1 MFIVIHR
8 GKVKATVLIKTLAV
22 MLVAG
27 LALPW
32 LYGIISASM
41 PAMSKEVN
49 VQTGKSPMRMERSKE
64 TRFDKAMDQ
73 FVIQL
78 QDFYYEE
85 RE

>member
-32 LYGIISASM
+32 LYGIISASV

-49 VQTGKSPMRMERSKE
+49 FQTGKSPMRMERSKE